1 MTATNL
7 HNRPLPELL
16 GRKDKADDLGAWAI
30 KECKPVRGAPMTS
43 VVDRVMNVPH
53 GDEALDR
60 VVRAHEMV
68 HAKVSPADD
77 FPKWIERG
85 IATETALRT
94 VEEVRVN
101 YLVKKAGFDVSI
113 LADGSELS
121 SGVLLAERNDW
132 ASCVYTAVGYAICG
146 GGKDFLTGVRR
157 VNRAW
162 GATLRDI
169 VKRVEKEMKDAD
181 KGGDLAS
188 TEVDARTGLAPRG
201 FSHTERIAEWVDR
214 LANPP
219 KDEDENGEENGDENG
234 DAQGDAQDGDG
245 TQEGEGKET
254 RKKGNGANNAKQG
267 DKPAPID
274 PKQINPAGRERGAI
288 PTWGKLITHKLPLT
302 RRAKGGLGR
311 KRTAN
316 NIGRNP
322 RRIGNALVDPERRVF
337 DKQTKG
343 NGGVVLIDGS
353 GSMSLSH
360 KDILTITENAPGC
373 TVAVYSAD
381 RDNVKPNLLILAE
394 KGRMVDK
401 LPDRNGGN
409 GVDGEAIRWAI
420 KQRQRSSTPVVWITD
435 GQVHGLGNGGQWGG
449 YHDILA
455 MDCVTQA
462 LKGNVFVAPDVARG
476 VEVLKDLKN
485 GRKPRKW
492 YPSCWQQTYERL
504 NGRRLGR

>member
-1 MTATNL
+1 MTNL
-7 HNRPLPELL
+7 THNRPLPELL

-43 VVDRVMNVPH
+43 VVERVMNVPH
-53 GDEALDR
+53 GDEELDR

-85 IATETALRT
+85 IASETALRT

-113 LADGSELS
+113 LSDGSELS
-121 SGVLLAERNDW
+121 SGVLLAEREDW

-181 KGGDLAS
+181 KAGDLAS
-188 TEVDARTGLAPRG
+188 TEVDRRTGLAPRG

-214 LANPP
+214 IANPP
-219 KDEDENGEENGDENG
+219 KQEEEENGDENG
-234 DAQGDAQDGDG
+234 DAQGEENGEGDDA
-245 TQEGEGKET
+245 QEGEGKDT
-254 RKKGNGANNAKQG
+254 RKKGNGATNAKQG
-267 DKPAPID
+267 DKPAPVD
-274 PKQINPAGRERGAI
+274 PKAINPASRAKGAI
-288 PTWGKLITHKLPLT
+288 PTWGKLIPKKLPLT

-311 KRTAN
+311 KRVAN

-322 RRIGNALVDPERRVF
+322 RRIGNALVDPARRVF
-337 DKQTKG
+337 DKQIKG

-353 GSMSLSH
+353 GSMALSH

-381 RDNVKPNLLILAE
+381 RDNVKPNLLIVAE
-394 KGRMVDK
+394 NGRMVDK

-435 GQVHGLGNGGQWGG
+435 GQVHGLGNAGQWGG

-455 MDCVTQA
+455 MDCVTQV
-462 LKGNVFVAPDVARG
+462 LKGNVFVAENVTHG
-476 VEVLKDLKN
+476 VEILKQLKQ

-492 YPSCWQQTYERL
+492 YPSCWQATYERL